1 MRFFGLSRTSIVSG
15 SLAIFLLSAITVMA
29 KDGRDFAGT
38 YGFTAVQ
45 EQQGEMV
52 HLTLHLRLFNYSDAD
67 IKGAVVTLQSGPGV
81 VVMRGSFPTVKIWH
95 KNHDVQLSQ
104 EFTVPKQEYQDWL
117 QPPAQPNVV
126 IIYQDANGQT
136 WQKGAQ
142 MRPQP
147 VL

>member
-1 MRFFGLSRTSIVSG
+1 MRFFGLSRRSIVSAA
-15 SLAIFLLSAITVMA
+15 LAFFLLSAIAVSA

-38 YGFTAVQ
+38 YGFTEVQ
-45 EQQGEMV
+45 EQGETV

-67 IKGAVVTLQSGPGV
+67 IKGAVVTLQNGPGLV
-81 VVMRGSFPTVKIWH
+81 VLRGSFPTVKLWH
-95 KNHDVQLSQ
+95 KNRDIQLVQ

-117 QPPAQPNVV
+117 QPPAQPNLV
-126 IIYQDANGQT
+126 IMYQDVNGQT

>member
-1 MRFFGLSRTSIVSG
+1 MRFFGISRMSIVSG
-15 SLAIFLLSAITVMA
+15 LLAFFLLGAVGATA

-38 YGFTAVQ
+38 YGFTEVQ
-45 EQQGEMV
+45 EQGDLV
-52 HLTLHLRLFNYSDAD
+52 HLTLHLRLFNYSDTE
-67 IKGAVVTLQSGPGV
+67 IKGAVVTLQSGPGLAIL
-81 VVMRGSFPTVKIWH
+81 RGSFPTVKLWH
-95 KNHDVQLSQ
+95 KNRDVQLVQ

-117 QPPAQPNVV
+117 QPPAQPNLV